1 MLLMKETKQILL
13 KIPAELENKIEEA
26 CIRGN
31 YRSRQEFILTAVRKS
46 VKRERL

>member
-1 MLLMKETKQILL
+1 MKETKQILL

-31 YRSRQEFILTAVRKS
+31 YRSTQEFILATI
-46 VKRERL
+46 